1 MSTRPTTR
9 KTPASVPAV
18 VKKEEEE
25 EVPTVRIKMEEDDPT
40 PLDPYEVAV
49 FSEKIHQLL
58 GQGDDSTLVKALQA
72 MNVLTFTCLI
82 HFDRLEELHFVHQ
95 GKQVYPVLGLVMKL
109 STLRDWVIDL
119 KARYGRGRLR
129 IEDYQALDREEFL
142 DYMEDSK
149 IRKVNASFS
158 SKSHAKSDEY
168 ERSKLVENFKK
179 SIKRDPSVF
188 PKLRDNAHFQSFDQQ
203 FRIQAAAQD
212 IEEITDPNYTPLNP
226 EEEALFTEKQKY
238 AFSILSNVIMTD
250 KGKDFVREFLSS
262 MDAQGLYDKIRT
274 DATQSTAARLSATD
288 LQNALYTMRLDS
300 NYRGTTVGF
309 LIYWKTCMSRLHDI
323 LPSEEHFCDG
333 LKKRMLKYAVH
344 PHFRLWP
351 MLTPWNKMTLRVGS
365 GYMALDYDSYI
376 RRGRWS
382 EMVVQFCPVFP
393 NKYVLFFGQP
403 MTSF

>member
-9 KTPASVPAV
+9 KSPASNPAV

-25 EVPTVRIKMEEDDPT
+25 EAPTVRIKMEEDDPT

-49 FSEKIHQLL
+49 FSEKIRQLL

-129 IEDYQALDREEFL
+129 LEDYQALDREEFL

-158 SKSHAKSDEY
+158 SKSSAKSDEY

-179 SIKRDPSVF
+179 SIKRDPAIF

-212 IEEITDPNYTPLNP
+212 IEE
-226 EEEALFTEKQKY
+226 KQKH
-238 AFSILSNVIMTD
+238 AFSILSNVLMTD
-250 KGKDFVREFLSS
+250 KGKDFCS
-262 MDAQGLYDKIRT
+262 
-274 DATQSTAARLSATD
+274 
-288 LQNALYTMRLDS
+288 
-300 NYRGTTVGF
+300 
-309 LIYWKTCMSRLHDI
+309 
-323 LPSEEHFCDG
+323 
-333 LKKRMLKYAVH
+333 
-344 PHFRLWP
+344 
-351 MLTPWNKMTLRVGS
+351 
-365 GYMALDYDSYI
+365 
-376 RRGRWS
+376 
-382 EMVVQFCPVFP
+382 
-393 NKYVLFFGQP
+393 
-403 MTSF
+403 